1 MPSASDHPPAGGPER
16 VPFVRPDLPDFE
28 SLRPHL
34 EAIVAS
40 GQLTKGGYLRRFEE
54 AVAAHLGVRHAV
66 AVSSCTV
73 GLLLVHRALAIHA
86 GRCRDGGCEVGA
98 LRPIAAG
105 GEVVMPGFTFLAAP
119 AAATWNGLRPR
130 FVEIDEDNTNLTVG
144 LAEGGLGPRTAVL
157 AACHN
162 FGNPCD
168 VAGLAGLARR
178 HGVGL
183 VIDAAHGFG
192 ARQGGLPV
200 GRGAAA
206 QVFSLSPTKLLVA
219 GEGGVVATDC
229 DCLARTV
236 RVGREY
242 GNDGSYDAVF
252 PGVNGRMP
260 EMCAATAWVGL
271 EGLERVAAARRAIAA
286 AYRSGLAGL
295 PGLSFVVERPG
306 DASSNKEFSVAVDP
320 DRFGADRDALR
331 AALDAAGIDTRAYYD
346 PPCHRQTAYRAYHDG
361 HAPLPA
367 SERLAARSVA
377 LPIGRQVDAGVVE
390 RVCAVFHA
398 LAATGR
404 ERRLGA
410 ERVS

>member
-130 FVEIDEDNTNLTVG
+130 FVDVDEATTNLTVG
-144 LAEGGLGPRTAVL
+144 LAEEGLGPRTAVL

-236 RVGREY
+236 RVGR
-242 GNDGSYDAVF
+242 
-252 PGVNGRMP
+252 
-260 EMCAATAWVGL
+260 
-271 EGLERVAAARRAIAA
+271 
-286 AYRSGLAGL
+286 
-295 PGLSFVVERPG
+295 
-306 DASSNKEFSVAVDP
+306 ASA
-320 DRFGADRDALR
+320 
-331 AALDAAGIDTRAYYD
+331 
-346 PPCHRQTAYRAYHDG
+346 
-361 HAPLPA
+361 
-367 SERLAARSVA
+367 
-377 LPIGRQVDAGVVE
+377 
-390 RVCAVFHA
+390 
-398 LAATGR
+398 
-404 ERRLGA
+404 
-410 ERVS
+410 